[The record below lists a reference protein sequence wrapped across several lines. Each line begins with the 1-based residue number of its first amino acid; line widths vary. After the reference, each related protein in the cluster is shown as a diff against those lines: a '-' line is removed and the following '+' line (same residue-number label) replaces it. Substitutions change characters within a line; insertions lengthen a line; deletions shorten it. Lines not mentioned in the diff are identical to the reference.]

1 MNEDR
6 QILNAI
12 EALTQAAEARILA
25 ETSRSNFEQQRL
37 FAEQER
43 LRMERENNAVLCKIL
58 RDTGTIVQSVSTYSP
73 DDHDKMLQILESL
86 LALTQV
92 IALRVNG
99 TELVSLVET
108 IRAIQKGASVQV
120 TLNDQANVG
129 NIVEGTQTI
138 SQVYDLDAALTAASK
153 AIGEDN
159 PEAVENAL
167 STLPEDVIDVAVA
180 ALSGPIAAAR
190 MIARKVSGKWRVNHV

>member
-1 MNEDR
+1 MSED
-6 QILNAI
+6 QILKSI

-25 ETSRSNFEQQRL
+25 ETSRSNLEQQRL

-58 RDTGTIVQSVSTYSP
+58 RDTGMIVQNVSTYSP
-73 DDHDKMLQILESL
+73 EDHDQMIQILESIL
-86 LALTQV
+86 SLTQV

-108 IRAIQKGASVQV
+108 IRTIQRGAAVQV
-120 TLNDQANVG
+120 TVNDSAKVG

-138 SQVYDLDAALTAASK
+138 GQIYDLDAALVAASK
-153 AIGEDN
+153 AIGDDD
-159 PEAVENAL
+159 PEGVESAL
-167 STLPEDVIDVAVA
+167 NTLPADVIDVAVA

-190 MIARKVSGKWRVNHV
+190 MIARKVAGKWRVNRV